1 MDRRRLPGTDLD
13 VSVICFGPMRAA
25 AKAPGEDARSAA
37 GEQALRAA
45 LDAGVNFI
53 HSSYEYGVRWMMTR
67 VLRDHPRRHDLHH
80 VIKVPVPDWDDDG
93 RFDGAK
99 MRLRVEEALRDL
111 CTDRIAVLQWM
122 WRTRPNEDA
131 PRLALLPGLLD
142 DLSDAFERLRDEGKV
157 GHLWTFPY
165 TVPTG
170 RAALESGRFG
180 GLIGFYN
187 PIEMEMAELFPA
199 LQERGM
205 GFLCIRPLLE
215 GVLSDQRPDF
225 DALPAGDRL
234 ADDKHRET
242 FRRRA
247 AVARAFADEIA
258 DGGMTRFA
266 LRFPLFSPL
275 CASVIVGLNTEQQ
288 VRSAVA
294 AAEGVEPQPDLVE
307 RARHLWQEEDF
318 QASA

>member
-1 MDRRRLPGTDLD
+1 MDYRRLAGTDLD
-13 VSVICFGPMRAA
+13 VSVICFGPMRSA
-25 AKAPGEDARSAA
+25 AKQPGEDPRSAA
-37 GEQALRAA
+37 GERALRAA
-45 LDAGVNFI
+45 IDAGVNFI

-67 VLRDHPRRHDLHH
+67 VLQDHPRRHDLHH

-93 RFDGAK
+93 RFDAAR
-99 MRLRVEEALRDL
+99 MRQRVEEALREL

-131 PRLALLPGLLD
+131 PRLAVLPGILD
-142 DLSDAFERLRDEGKV
+142 DVTACFEQLRDEGKA

-170 RAALESGRFG
+170 RAALESGRFS
-180 GLIGFYN
+180 GLIAFYN

-199 LQERGM
+199 LEARGM

-215 GVLSDQRPDF
+215 GVLTDKRQGL

-234 ADDKHRET
+234 ADGKYRET
-242 FRRRA
+242 FGKRA
-247 AVARAFADEIA
+247 AVARAFADEIG

-266 LRFPLFSPL
+266 MRFPLLSPL
-275 CASVIVGLNTEQQ
+275 CASVIVGLNTEEQ
-288 VRSAVA
+288 VHEVAGMVDGVAPSPELVDRAVA
-294 AAEGVEPQPDLVE
+294 
-307 RARHLWQEEDF
+307 LWQNDF
-318 QASA
+318 QG